1 MGPYGK
7 NTGALR
13 SPLSRVRGLGSAKDG
28 TGHFIIQRLTAL
40 ALIPLTIWFVVA
52 VIANIN
58 APYYQFTQ
66 WVGGIGTATLLILTL
81 IATFW
86 HAALGLSTVIED
98 YVHHEFT
105 KLLLLALVKLL
116 CFGFALLGV
125 LSVIKL
131 AA

>member
-7 NTGALR
+7 TNTALR
-13 SPLSRVRGLGSAKDG
+13 SPLARVRGLGSAKDG

-40 ALIPLTIWFVVA
+40 ALIPLSIWFVVA
-52 VIANIN
+52 VIAHLN
-58 APYYQFTQ
+58 APYFMFVQ
-66 WVGGIGTATLLILTL
+66 WMSGLGTATLFILTL

-98 YVHHEFT
+98 YIHHELT